1 MDINKLYEEHKKEIY
16 DIDKIIEKEG
26 VSLFGAGQY
35 GEFVSEYLIKNG
47 YKINCFIDN
56 NPNKHG
62 TKINNIEIVSKDSDP
77 SKNSKAVLITAHH
90 SIDEI
95 IEENKHLYK
104 HIMSF
109 EKYLAIK
116 RFYDFLNTRNMM
128 DDNNSKKILDTLVY
142 AKITGCESLCQN
154 IYSDNQYFDIPKF
167 KFGSINEIF
176 FNVGAYT
183 GDTVER
189 IIYSRLGGFKHI
201 YAFEPGKKQFE
212 AMNIRIERL
221 KKEWAINDN
230 KISLVNL
237 GVSDKNETLE
247 FNDNSDLLCNRVSNI
262 KENTIKI
269 QTCSVDNFLN
279 GKEINFLISDI
290 EGYEINMLKGA
301 INTIK
306 NYKPKMAISV
316 YHKPDDL
323 LTIPEFIK
331 NLVPEYKFALRHHN
345 ITFDDT
351 VLYCWIENTR
361 RDETRRDETRHL
373 VMFEYCF
380 MEAA

>member
-1 MDINKLYEEHKKEIY
+1 MNINKIYEENKKEIG
-16 DIDKIIEKEG
+16 DIEQIINEEG

-62 TKINNIEIVSKDSDP
+62 TKINNIEIVSKDSAL

-95 IEENKHLYK
+95 IQENKHLYK
-104 HIMSF
+104 YIMSF
-109 EKYLAIK
+109 EKWFAIK
-116 RFYDFLNTRNMM
+116 RFDDFLDIRNMLY
-128 DDNNSKKILDTLVY
+128 DNNSKEILDTLVY
-142 AKITGCESLCQN
+142 AKISGNENLCEN
-154 IYSDNQYFDIPKF
+154 IYEDNQYFAIPQF
-167 KFGSINEIF
+167 KFGSISEIF

-230 KISLVNL
+230 KISLINL
-237 GVSDKNETLE
+237 GVSDKNEVLE

-262 KENTIKI
+262 KQNTINI
-269 QTCSVDNFLN
+269 ETCSVDNFLN

-323 LTIPEFIK
+323 IIIPRFIK
-331 NLVPEYKFALRHHN
+331 DLVPEYKFALRHHN

-351 VLYCWIENTR
+351 VLYCYI
-361 RDETRRDETRHL
+361 
-373 VMFEYCF
+373 
-380 MEAA
+380 

>member
-1 MDINKLYEEHKKEIY
+1 MDINKLYEENKKEIE
-16 DIDKIIEKEG
+16 DIDKIVEKEG

-35 GEFVSEYLIKNG
+35 GEFVSEYLLKNG

-62 TKINNIEIVSKDSDP
+62 TKINDIDL
-77 SKNSKAVLITAHH
+77 SKNSKVVLITAHH
-90 SIDEI
+90 SVDEI
-95 IEENKHLYK
+95 IEQNKYLYNN
-104 HIMSF
+104 IISF
-109 EKYLAIK
+109 EKWFSIK
-116 RFYDFLNTRNMM
+116 RFSDFLDIRNMM
-128 DDNNSKKILDTLVY
+128 NDNNSKEILDILVY
-142 AKITGCESLCQN
+142 AKITGNESLCEN
-154 IYSDNQYFDIPKF
+154 IYEGNQYFAIPKF

-237 GVSDKNETLE
+237 GVSDKNEVLE

-262 KENTIKI
+262 KVNTIKI
-269 QTCSVDNFLN
+269 KTCSVDSFLN

-290 EGYEINMLKGA
+290 EGYELNMLQGA
-301 INTIK
+301 SNTIK
-306 NYKPKMAISV
+306 TYKPKMAISV

-323 LTIPEFIK
+323 LAIPKFIK

-351 VLYCWIENTR
+351 VLYCWIENAR
-361 RDETRRDETRHL
+361 QDFL
-373 VMFEYCF
+373 
-380 MEAA
+380 

>member
-1 MDINKLYEEHKKEIY
+1 MDINKLYEENKKEIE
-16 DIDKIIEKEG
+16 DIDKIIKTEG

-35 GEFVSEYLIKNG
+35 GEFVSEYLLKNG

-56 NPNKHG
+56 NPDKQGN
-62 TKINNIEIVSKDSDP
+62 KINDIEIVSKDSVL
-77 SKNSKAVLITAHH
+77 SKNSKVVLITAHH

-95 IEENKHLYK
+95 IEQNKNSYK
-104 HIMSF
+104 HIISF

-116 RFYDFLNTRNMM
+116 RFDDFLNIRNMLY
-128 DDNNSKKILDTLVY
+128 DNNSKEILDTLVY
-142 AKITGCESLCQN
+142 AKISGDENLCEN
-154 IYSDNQYFDIPKF
+154 IYEDNQYFAIPKF

-230 KISLVNL
+230 KITLVNL
-237 GVSDKNETLE
+237 GVSDKNEILE

-269 QTCSVDNFLN
+269 ETCSVDNFLN

-323 LTIPEFIK
+323 LAIPEFIR

-351 VLYCWIENTR
+351 VLYCWIEK
-361 RDETRRDETRHL
+361 ETRQDKTRIL
-373 VMFEYCF
+373 VMFEYGF
-380 MEAA
+380 KKAV